1 MTINF
6 RAVYLGAAV
15 DLGSSSFFGSI
26 LTLGWS
32 YALLVRGIPLE
43 QLYPTII
50 ASPAFLLASS
60 IVGFAFSFL
69 GGYVAAS
76 TAKKIIWHTVR
87 RQRYL
92 VFLPVSLKL
101 LVLLA
106 ASFQAGFFGVASL
119 GPYSLLSLAVVML
132 NALPPNK
139 ALTLLPSVI
148 GPFAGKLAR
157 AG

>member
-76 TAKKIIWHTVR
+76 TAKEN
-87 RQRYL
+87 YL
-92 VFLPVSLKL
+92 AYGAASAIPCVFTGIFEAISPFGSFLPGWL
-101 LVLLA
+101 LW
-106 ASFQAGFFGVASL
+106 G
-119 GPYSLLSLAVVML
+119 
-132 NALPPNK
+132 
-139 ALTLLPSVI
+139 
-148 GPFAGKLAR
+148 GKLGSIFFAFLGGR
-157 AG
+157 HAQRTTA